1 MNGKWNA
8 TKSIILQVERN
19 HRASF
24 YCQKMLVLKTIS
36 LFFLNQIEDICEI
49 ISTKYEYPHREAVS
63 RQT

>member
-8 TKSIILQVERN
+8 TKSIILKVERN

-24 YCQKMLVLKTIS
+24 IAKNAGTEDNFS
-36 LFFLNQIEDICEI
+36 FFLNQIEDICEV

>member
-24 YCQKMLVLKTIS
+24 YCQKNAGTEDNFT
-36 LFFLNQIEDICEI
+36 FFSESD
-49 ISTKYEYPHREAVS
+49 
-63 RQT
+63 